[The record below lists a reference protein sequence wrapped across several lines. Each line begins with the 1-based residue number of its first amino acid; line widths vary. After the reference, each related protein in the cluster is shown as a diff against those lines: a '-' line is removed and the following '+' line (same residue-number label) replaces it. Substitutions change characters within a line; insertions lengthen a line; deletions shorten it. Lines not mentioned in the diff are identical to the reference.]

1 MGFATEADIRH
12 HATRLYEAAAAT
24 TPRLFD
30 RKWWTGRLLEWAIR
44 DEAFKVQLF
53 RFIDVLPTLK
63 TPSQIKRLV
72 GEYFGQ
78 DAGMLDAPGGRSFMR
93 WGMRALS
100 SVGFGAGVTADTI
113 YNQAIQMANQFIVGA
128 GIKEALPAVADLWKR
143 GIAHSVDLLGE
154 ATVCEPEAEAY
165 TTRYH
170 ETITALAEVAREW
183 RPSPL
188 LEADHLGPLPRT
200 QVSIKLS
207 ALDSQ
212 FDPIDPE
219 ICYTAVAARLR
230 PVLRAAMQHGV
241 AVTFDMEHYEWKDLT
256 LGIIQRLLME
266 EEFRTYP
273 FASLA
278 LQAYL
283 KDTERDV
290 RGLFAWAEAR
300 GTPVGIRLVKGAYW
314 DYETIVHRQRRWPVP
329 VFARKD
335 ETDASYERLIPLLL
349 ENHAAIRPAF
359 GTHNLRHVAMVMAE
373 TEHRGLAAKV
383 VELQML
389 YGMAEPL
396 QAAIV
401 DAGYRLRVYAPVG
414 ELIPGMAYL
423 VRRLLENTANE
434 SILRRQFLGNQS
446 LDELLKPPELTPTQ
460 PSPGAPIA
468 LRGTRCSSVATGRTM
483 GHGEGQGEGGTEPE
497 FPNEP
502 HTDFS
507 RAESRER
514 MRAAL
519 AAVRTTLGRR
529 IELAFP
535 PPSGLTRQTLTVRN
549 PAKPGEVVGVVSTA
563 VPEDVAVAVARAVAA
578 GRPWAAAPASD
589 RMAVLAKAAA
599 LLHQRRFEL
608 AALEILEVGKGWRDA
623 DADVAEA
630 IDFLEYYRR
639 QMRRL
644 AEPIRLGTLPGELNH
659 LVYRPRGVVAV
670 LSPWNFP
677 LAIPT
682 GMVAAALLTGN
693 AVVFKP
699 SERSPV
705 TGRALVEAFRE
716 AGLPDG
722 VLQFLPGGP
731 EVGRRLVAHPDVPVI
746 AFTGSKAVGLQ
757 IIVDAAR
764 IQPGQREVKKVIAEM
779 GGKNAIIIDDT
790 ADLDEAV
797 AGVLASF
804 LGYQGQKCSACSR
817 AIVLDAIHDVFV
829 ERLAEAARSVRMGPP
844 EEPGTGLGPL
854 IDERAVQNV
863 MDYLAIAKQEGTP
876 VLLPDLTCRPGPN
889 FVGPAIVTNIRPEH
903 RLAREEIFGP
913 VLAVLRAR
921 DFDEALA
928 FANATEYALT
938 GGLFSRSPCNIAQA
952 REEFLVGN
960 LYINRGITGALV
972 GRQPFGGGRLSGM
985 GAKAGGPD
993 YLFQFVSSS
1002 VLSENTLRRGFSPDL
1017 S

>member
-1 MGFATEADIRH
+1 
-12 HATRLYEAAAAT
+12 
-24 TPRLFD
+24 
-30 RKWWTGRLLEWAIR
+30 
-44 DEAFKVQLF
+44 
-53 RFIDVLPTLK
+53 
-63 TPSQIKRLV
+63 
-72 GEYFGQ
+72 
-78 DAGMLDAPGGRSFMR
+78 MR

-113 YNQAIQMANQFIVGA
+113 YDQAIQMANQFIVGA

-154 ATVCEPEAEAY
+154 ATVCEPEAETYAA
-165 TTRYH
+165 RYH
-170 ETITALAEVAREW
+170 ESITALAKAAGEW
-183 RPSPL
+183 RPLPL

-212 FDPIDPE
+212 YDPIDPE
-219 ICYTAVAARLR
+219 TCYAAVAARLR
-230 PVLRAAMQHGV
+230 PVLRTAMQHGV
-241 AVTFDMEHYEWKDLT
+241 AITFDMEHYEWKDLT
-256 LGIIQRLLME
+256 LWIVRRLLMD
-266 EEFRTYP
+266 EEFRAYP

-290 RGLFAWAEAR
+290 RELLAWAEAR
-300 GTPVGIRLVKGAYW
+300 GTPMGIRLVKGAYW
-314 DYETIVHRQRRWPVP
+314 DYETIMHRQRGWPVP

-335 ETDASYERLIPLLL
+335 LTDACYERLIPLLM
-349 ENHAAIRPAF
+349 ENYAVIRPAF

-373 TEHRGLAAKV
+373 TERRGLAAEV
-383 VELQML
+383 VEIQML
-389 YGMAEPL
+389 HGMAEPL

-401 DAGYRLRVYAPVG
+401 DDGFRLRVYAPVG

-434 SILRRQFLGNQS
+434 SILRRQFLSNQS
-446 LDELLKPPELTPTQ
+446 LDELLKPPDVTPAH
-460 PSPGAPIA
+460 PSP
-468 LRGTRCSSVATGRTM
+468 LK
-483 GHGEGQGEGGTEPE
+483 GEGKDMPSPLEGEGEGGSTSE
-497 FPNEP
+497 FTNEP

-507 RAESRER
+507 RTEARER

-519 AAVRTTLGRR
+519 ATVRPTLGRR
-529 IELAFP
+529 IDLAFP
-535 PPSGLTRQTLTVRN
+535 PPSGLTRPTLTVRN
-549 PAKPGEVVGVVSTA
+549 PANPEEVVGVVSA
-563 VPEDVAVAVARAVAA
+563 AGPEDVDEAVTRAAA
-578 GRPWAAAPASD
+578 SGNSWAAAPASD

-599 LLHQRRFEL
+599 LLRRRRFEL
-608 AALEILEVGKGWRDA
+608 AALEIFEVGKGWRDA
-623 DADVAEA
+623 DADVTEA
-630 IDFLEYYRR
+630 IDFLEYYRG

-644 AEPIRLGTLPGELNH
+644 AEPIRLGTLPGELNY
-659 LVYRPRGVVAV
+659 LAYRPRGVVAV

-677 LAIPT
+677 LAIPA
-682 GMVAAALLTGN
+682 GMVAAALVTGN

-699 SERSPV
+699 SERSPG
-705 TGRALVEAFRE
+705 TGHALVEVFRE

-722 VLQFLPGGP
+722 VLQFLPGEP
-731 EVGRRLVAHPDVPVI
+731 ETGRRLIAHPDVPVI

-757 IIVDAAR
+757 IIADAAR
-764 IQPGQREVKKVIAEM
+764 VSPGQREVKKVIAEM
-779 GGKNAIIIDDT
+779 GGKNAIIVDDT

-797 AGVLASF
+797 ASVIASF

-817 AIVLDAIHDVFV
+817 AIVLDAIHDAFV
-829 ERLAEAARSVRMGPP
+829 ERLVEAARSVRIGPP

-854 IDERAVQNV
+854 IDERAVQKV
-863 MDYLAIAKQEGTP
+863 MDYLAIAKQEGIP
-876 VLLPDLTCRPGPN
+876 VLLPDLARRPGPN

-938 GGLFSRSPCNIAQA
+938 GGIFSRSPRNIERA
-952 REEFLVGN
+952 RAEFLVGN

-993 YLFQFVSSS
+993 YLLQFVTAS
-1002 VLSENTLRRGFSPDL
+1002 VVSENTLRRGFSPDTM
-1017 S
+1017 

>member
-1 MGFATEADIRH
+1 MGVATEADIRRR
-12 HATRLYEAAAAT
+12 AARLYEAANAT

-44 DEAFKVQLF
+44 DDAFKVQLF

-63 TPSQIKRLV
+63 TPSQIKRLAD
-72 GEYFGQ
+72 EYFGQ
-78 DAGMLDAPGGRSFMR
+78 DSGLLDAPGGRSLMR
-93 WGMRALS
+93 WGMRAIS

-128 GIKEALPAVADLWKR
+128 GMKEALPAVSDLWKR

-154 ATVCEPEAEAY
+154 ATVCEPEAETYAA
-165 TTRYH
+165 RYH
-170 ETITALAEVAREW
+170 EAITALAEATREW

-188 LEADHLGPLPRT
+188 LEADHLGPLPRA

-219 ICYTAVAARLR
+219 GRYAAVAARLR
-230 PVLRAAMQHGV
+230 PLLRAAMQHGE

-256 LGIIQRLLME
+256 LWIVRRLLME
-266 EEFRTYP
+266 DEFRSYP
-273 FASLA
+273 LASLA

-290 RGLFAWAEAR
+290 RELLAWAEAR
-300 GTPVGIRLVKGAYW
+300 GTPMGIRLVKGAYW
-314 DYETIVHRQRRWPVP
+314 DYETIMHRQRGWPVP

-335 ETDASYERLIPLLL
+335 DTDACYERLIPFLL
-349 ENHAAIRPAF
+349 EHHAVIRPAF

-373 TEHRGLAAKV
+373 AEGRGLAAKV
-383 VELQML
+383 MELQML

-396 QAAIV
+396 QSAVV

-414 ELIPGMAYL
+414 DLIPGMAYL

-446 LDELLKPPELTPTQ
+446 LDELLRPPTPTH
-460 PSPGAPIA
+460 PSP
-468 LRGTRCSSVATGRTM
+468 LK
-483 GHGEGQGEGGTEPE
+483 GEGKLLPSPLAGEGEGEGGSASE
-497 FPNEP
+497 FTNEP

-507 RAESRER
+507 RAEARER

-519 AAVRTTLGRR
+519 ATMRATLGQR

-535 PPSGLTRQTLTVRN
+535 PPKGLTRSTLTARN
-549 PAKPGEVVGVVSTA
+549 PARPEEVVGVVSAA
-563 VPEDVAVAVARAVAA
+563 VPEDVDEAVARAVAG
-578 GRPWAAAPASD
+578 GRSWAATPASD
-589 RMAVLAKAAA
+589 RMAVLAKAAD
-599 LLHQRRFEL
+599 LLRQRRFEL
-608 AALEILEVGKGWRDA
+608 AALEVFEVGKGWRDA

-644 AEPIRLGTLPGELNH
+644 SEPIRLGTLPGELNH

-682 GMVAAALLTGN
+682 GMVAAALVTGN

-699 SERSPV
+699 SERAPV
-705 TGRALVEAFRE
+705 TGHALVAAFSE
-716 AGLPDG
+716 AGLPEG
-722 VLQFLPGGP
+722 VLQFLPGEP
-731 EVGRRLVAHPDVPVI
+731 EAGRRLVAHPDVPVI
-746 AFTGSKAVGLQ
+746 SFTGSKAVGLQ
-757 IIVDAAR
+757 IIADAAR
-764 IQPGQREVKKVIAEM
+764 VAPGQREVKKVIVEM
-779 GGKNAIIIDDT
+779 GGKNAIIVDDT

-797 AGVLASF
+797 AGVIASF

-817 AIVLDAIHDVFV
+817 AIVLDTIHDTFV
-829 ERLAEAARSVRMGPP
+829 ERLVEAARSMRMGPP
-844 EEPGTGLGPL
+844 EEPGAGLGPL
-854 IDERAVQNV
+854 IDQRAVQKV
-863 MDYLAIAKQEGTP
+863 RDYLVVAKQEGTP
-876 VLLPDLTCRPGPN
+876 VLLPDLARWPGSN
-889 FVGPAIVTNIRPEH
+889 FVGPTIVTNIRPEH

-921 DFDEALA
+921 DFGEALTV
-928 FANATEYALT
+928 ANATEYALT
-938 GGLFSRSPCNIAQA
+938 GGLFSRSPRNIARA

-972 GRQPFGGGRLSGM
+972 GRQPFGGGRLSGI

-993 YLFQFVSSS
+993 YLHQFVSGS
-1002 VLSENTLRRGFSPDL
+1002 VLSENMLRRGFSPEL

>member
-1 MGFATEADIRH
+1 MDIERISEAMGVVTEADIRRY
-12 HATRLYEAAAAT
+12 ATRLYETATGT

-63 TPSQIKRLV
+63 TPSQIKRLTE
-72 GEYFGQ
+72 EYFGQ
-78 DAGMLDAPGGRSFMR
+78 DAALRDAPGGRPLMR

-128 GIKEALPAVADLWKR
+128 GMKEALPAITDLWKR

-154 ATVCEPEAEAY
+154 ATVCEPEAETYAA
-165 TTRYH
+165 RYH
-170 ETITALAEVAREW
+170 EAITALAEAAREW

-219 ICYTAVAARLR
+219 SCYTAVAARLR
-230 PVLRAAMQHGV
+230 PLLRAAMQHGV

-256 LGIIQRLLME
+256 LWIVKRLLME
-266 EEFRTYP
+266 DEFRAFP

-283 KDTERDV
+283 KDTICDARELLV
-290 RGLFAWAEAR
+290 WAEAR
-300 GTPVGIRLVKGAYW
+300 RTPIGIRLVKGAYW
-314 DYETIVHRQRRWPVP
+314 DYETIMHRQRGWPVP

-335 ETDASYERLIPLLL
+335 DTDASYERLVPFLL
-349 ENHAAIRPAF
+349 EHRAALRPAF
-359 GTHNLRHVAMVMAE
+359 GSHNLRHVAMVMAE
-373 TEHRGLAAKV
+373 AERRGLATNV

-396 QAAIV
+396 QAAVV

-414 ELIPGMAYL
+414 DLIPGMAYL

-446 LDELLKPPELTPTQ
+446 LDELLKPPNVEDVPLSPTL
-460 PSPGAPIA
+460 SS
-468 LRGTRCSSVATGRTM
+468 TRCYEEAT
-483 GHGEGQGEGGTEPE
+483 
-497 FPNEP
+497 FSNEP

-507 RAESRER
+507 RAEARER
-514 MRAAL
+514 MRTAL
-519 AAVRTTLGRR
+519 ASVRATLGRR

-535 PPSGLTRQTLTVRN
+535 PPRGRTRPTLTARN
-549 PAKPGEVVGVVSTA
+549 PARPEQVVGVVSAA
-563 VPEDVAVAVARAVAA
+563 VQEDVDEAVSRAVAG
-578 GRPWAAAPASD
+578 GRSWAAMPASD
-589 RMAVLAKAAA
+589 RMAVLAKAADV
-599 LLHQRRFEL
+599 LRRRRFEL
-608 AALEILEVGKGWRDA
+608 AALEVFEVGKGWRDA

-630 IDFLEYYRR
+630 IDFLEYYRH

-644 AEPIRLGTLPGELNH
+644 AEPIRLGTLPGEVNH
-659 LVYRPRGVVAV
+659 LVYRPRGTVAV

-682 GMVAAALLTGN
+682 GMVAAALVTGN

-705 TGRALVEAFRE
+705 TGHALVEVFRE

-722 VLQFLPGGP
+722 VLQFLPGEP
-731 EVGRRLVAHPDVPVI
+731 EAGRRLVAHPDVPVI
-746 AFTGSKAVGLQ
+746 AFTGSQAVGLQ
-757 IIVDAAR
+757 IIADAAR
-764 IQPGQREVKKVIAEM
+764 VLPGQREVKKVVAEM
-779 GGKNAIIIDDT
+779 GGKNAIIVDDT

-797 AGVLASF
+797 AGVIASS

-817 AIVLDAIHDVFV
+817 AIVLDAIHDPFV
-829 ERLAEAARSVRMGPP
+829 SRLMEAARSVRMGPP
-844 EEPGTGLGPL
+844 EEPGTRLGPL
-854 IDERAVQNV
+854 IDQRAVQKV
-863 MDYLAIAKQEGTP
+863 RDYLAIAKEEGTP
-876 VLLPDLTCRPGPN
+876 VLLPDLARGPGPN

-903 RLAREEIFGP
+903 RLANEEIFGT

-921 DFDEALA
+921 DFDEALT
-928 FANATEYALT
+928 FANATESALT
-938 GGLFSRSPCNIAQA
+938 GGLFSRSPRNITRA
-952 REEFLVGN
+952 REEFRVGN
-960 LYINRGITGALV
+960 LYINRDITGALV
-972 GRQPFGGGRLSGM
+972 GRQPFGGARLSGT

-993 YLFQFVSSS
+993 YLLQFVSGF
-1002 VLSENTLRRGFSPDL
+1002 VLSENTLRRGFSPEL

>member
-1 MGFATEADIRH
+1 MGVATEADIRRR
-12 HATRLYEAAAAT
+12 AARLYEAANAT

-44 DEAFKVQLF
+44 DDAFKVQLF

-63 TPSQIKRLV
+63 TPSQIKRLAD
-72 GEYFGQ
+72 EYFGQ
-78 DAGMLDAPGGRSFMR
+78 DSGLWDAPGGRSLMR
-93 WGMRALS
+93 WGMRAIS

-128 GIKEALPAVADLWKR
+128 GMKEALPAVSDLWKR

-154 ATVCEPEAEAY
+154 ATVCEPEAETYAA
-165 TTRYH
+165 RYH
-170 ETITALAEVAREW
+170 EAITALAEATREW

-188 LEADHLGPLPRT
+188 LEADHLGPLPRA

-219 ICYTAVAARLR
+219 GRYAAVAARLR
-230 PVLRAAMQHGV
+230 PLLRAAMQHGE

-256 LGIIQRLLME
+256 LWIVRRLLME
-266 EEFRTYP
+266 DEFRSYP
-273 FASLA
+273 LASLA

-290 RGLFAWAEAR
+290 RELLAWAEAR
-300 GTPVGIRLVKGAYW
+300 GTPMGIRLVKGAYW
-314 DYETIVHRQRRWPVP
+314 DYETIMHRQRGWPVP

-335 ETDASYERLIPLLL
+335 DTDACYERLIPLLL
-349 ENHAAIRPAF
+349 EHHAVIRPAF

-373 TEHRGLAAKV
+373 AEGRGLAAKV
-383 VELQML
+383 MELQML

-396 QAAIV
+396 QSAVV

-414 ELIPGMAYL
+414 DLIPGMAYL

-446 LDELLKPPELTPTQ
+446 LDELLRPPTPTH
-460 PSPGAPIA
+460 PSP
-468 LRGTRCSSVATGRTM
+468 LK
-483 GHGEGQGEGGTEPE
+483 GEGKLLPSPLAGEGEGEGGSASE
-497 FPNEP
+497 FTNEP

-507 RAESRER
+507 RAEARER

-519 AAVRTTLGRR
+519 ATMRATLGQR

-535 PPSGLTRQTLTVRN
+535 PPKGLTRSTLTARN
-549 PAKPGEVVGVVSTA
+549 PARPEEVVGVVSAA
-563 VPEDVAVAVARAVAA
+563 VPEDVDEAVARAVAG
-578 GRPWAAAPASD
+578 GRSWAATPASD
-589 RMAVLAKAAA
+589 RMAVLAKAAD
-599 LLHQRRFEL
+599 LLRQRRFEL
-608 AALEILEVGKGWRDA
+608 AALEVFEVGKGWRDA

-644 AEPIRLGTLPGELNH
+644 SEPIRLGTLPGELNH

-682 GMVAAALLTGN
+682 GMVAAALVTGN

-699 SERSPV
+699 SERAPV
-705 TGRALVEAFRE
+705 TGHALVAVFRE

-722 VLQFLPGGP
+722 VLQFLPGEP
-731 EVGRRLVAHPDVPVI
+731 EAGRRLVAHPDVPVI
-746 AFTGSKAVGLQ
+746 SFTGSKAVGLQ
-757 IIVDAAR
+757 IIADAAR
-764 IQPGQREVKKVIAEM
+764 VAPGQREVKKVIVEM
-779 GGKNAIIIDDT
+779 GGKNAIIVDDT

-797 AGVLASF
+797 AGVIASF

-817 AIVLDAIHDVFV
+817 AIVLDTIHDTFV
-829 ERLAEAARSVRMGPP
+829 ERLVEAARSVRMGPP
-844 EEPGTGLGPL
+844 EEPGAGLGPL
-854 IDERAVQNV
+854 IDQRAVQKV
-863 MDYLAIAKQEGTP
+863 RDYLVVAKQEGTP
-876 VLLPDLTCRPGPN
+876 VLLPDLARWPGPN
-889 FVGPAIVTNIRPEH
+889 FVGPTIVTNIRPEH

-921 DFDEALA
+921 DFGEALTV
-928 FANATEYALT
+928 ANATEYALT
-938 GGLFSRSPCNIAQA
+938 GGLFSRSPRNIARA

-972 GRQPFGGGRLSGM
+972 GRQPFGGGRLSGI

-993 YLFQFVSSS
+993 YLLQFVSGS
-1002 VLSENTLRRGFSPDL
+1002 VLSENMLRRGFSPEL

>member
-1 MGFATEADIRH
+1 MGVATEADIRR
-12 HATRLYEAAAAT
+12 HAARLYEAANAT

-44 DEAFKVQLF
+44 DQAFKVQLF

-72 GEYFGQ
+72 DEYFGQ
-78 DAGMLDAPGGRSFMR
+78 DSGLGEAPGGRSFMR
-93 WGMRALS
+93 WGLRALS

-128 GIKEALPAVADLWKR
+128 GMKEALPAVADLWKR

-154 ATVCEPEAEAY
+154 ATVCEPEAAAY
-165 TTRYH
+165 AARYH
-170 ETITALAEVAREW
+170 EAITALAEAAREW

-219 ICYTAVAARLR
+219 GCYTAVTARLR
-230 PVLRAAMQHGV
+230 PLLRAAMQHGV
-241 AVTFDMEHYEWKDLT
+241 AVTFDMEHYEWKDVT
-256 LGIIQRLLME
+256 LSIVRRLLLE
-266 EEFRTYP
+266 DEFRTYP

-290 RGLFAWAEAR
+290 RELLVWAEAR
-300 GTPVGIRLVKGAYW
+300 GTPMGVRLVKGAYW
-314 DYETIVHRQRRWPVP
+314 DYETIMHRQRGWPVP

-335 ETDASYERLIPLLL
+335 DTDACYERLIPLLL
-349 ENHAAIRPAF
+349 EHHAVIRPAL

-373 TEHRGLAAKV
+373 TERKGLATKV
-383 VELQML
+383 MELQML

-396 QAAIV
+396 QAAVV

-414 ELIPGMAYL
+414 DLIPGMAYL

-446 LDELLKPPELTPTQ
+446 LDELLKAPALTHSDVGAGLIPAHLQ
-460 PSPGAPIA
+460 KEGVNPSPTNLAPN
-468 LRGTRCSSVATGRTM
+468 S
-483 GHGEGQGEGGTEPE
+483 E
-497 FPNEP
+497 FTNAP

-507 RAESRER
+507 RAEARER

-519 AAVRTTLGRR
+519 ATVRATLGRR

-535 PPSGLTRQTLTVRN
+535 PPKGLTRPTLTARN
-549 PAKPGEVVGVVSTA
+549 PARPEEVVGVVSAA
-563 VPEDVAVAVARAVAA
+563 VPEDVDEAVARAVAG
-578 GRPWAAAPASD
+578 GRSWAATPASD
-589 RMAVLAKAAA
+589 RMAVLAKAAD
-599 LLHQRRFEL
+599 LLRRRRFEL
-608 AALEILEVGKGWRDA
+608 AALEVFEAGKGWRDA

-682 GMVAAALLTGN
+682 GMVAAALVTGN

-705 TGRALVEAFRE
+705 TGHALVAAFRE
-716 AGLPDG
+716 AGLPEG
-722 VLQFLPGGP
+722 VLQFLPGEP
-731 EVGRRLVAHPDVPVI
+731 EAGRRLVAHPDVPVI

-757 IIVDAAR
+757 IIADAAR
-764 IQPGQREVKKVIAEM
+764 VAPGQREVKKVIAEM
-779 GGKNAIIIDDT
+779 GGKNAIIVDDT

-797 AGVLASF
+797 AGVIASF

-817 AIVLDAIHDVFV
+817 AIVLDTIHDAFV
-829 ERLAEAARSVRMGPP
+829 ERLVEAARSVRMGPP
-844 EEPGTGLGPL
+844 EEPGAGLGPL
-854 IDERAVQNV
+854 IDQHAVQKV
-863 MDYLAIAKQEGTP
+863 RDYLVVAKQEGTP
-876 VLLPDLTCRPGPN
+876 VLLPDLARRPGPN
-889 FVGPAIVTNIRPEH
+889 FVGPTIVTNIRPEH

-938 GGLFSRSPCNIAQA
+938 GGLFSRSPRNIARA
-952 REEFLVGN
+952 REELLVGN

-972 GRQPFGGGRLSGM
+972 GRQPFGGGRLSGI

-993 YLFQFVSSS
+993 YLLQFVSGS
-1002 VLSENTLRRGFSPDL
+1002 VLSENTLRRGFSPDTV
-1017 S
+1017 

>member
-1 MGFATEADIRH
+1 MRVATEADIRR

-30 RKWWTGRLLEWAIR
+30 RKWWTGRLLDWAIR
-44 DEAFKVQLF
+44 DETFKVQLF

-72 GEYFGQ
+72 DEYFGQ
-78 DAGMLDAPGGRSFMR
+78 DAGLRDAPGGRSLMR

-100 SVGFGAGVTADTI
+100 TVGFGVGMTADTI

-128 GIKEALPAVADLWKR
+128 GTKEALPVVADLWKR
-143 GIAHSVDLLGE
+143 GMAHSVDLLGE
-154 ATVCEPEAEAY
+154 ATVCEAEAETYAA
-165 TTRYH
+165 RYH
-170 ETITALAEVAREW
+170 EAITALAEAAREW

-207 ALDSQ
+207 ALYSQ

-219 ICYTAVAARLR
+219 GCYTAVTARLR
-230 PVLRAAMQHGV
+230 PLLRAAVQRG
-241 AVTFDMEHYEWKDLT
+241 AAITFDMEHYEWKDLT
-256 LGIIQRLLME
+256 IGIVRQLLME
-266 EEFRTYP
+266 DEFRAYP

-283 KDTERDV
+283 RDTAGDV
-290 RGLFAWAEAR
+290 RDLLAWAEAR
-300 GTPVGIRLVKGAYW
+300 GTPMGVRLVKGAYW
-314 DYETIVHRQRRWPVP
+314 DYETIMHRQRGWPVP

-335 ETDASYERLIPLLL
+335 DTDASYEELIPLLL
-349 ENHAAIRPAF
+349 EHHAVIRPAF

-373 TEHRGLAAKV
+373 AEGRGLATNV

-396 QAAIV
+396 QAAVV

-414 ELIPGMAYL
+414 DLLPGMAYL

-434 SILRRQFLGNQS
+434 SILRRQFLGNQT
-446 LDELLKPPELTPTQ
+446 LDDLLKPPATDV
-460 PSPGAPIA
+460 A
-468 LRGTRCSSVATGRTM
+468 LRHAQDEQKETPR
-483 GHGEGQGEGGTEPE
+483 EQE
-497 FPNEP
+497 FSNEP
-502 HTDFS
+502 HTDFAK
-507 RAESRER
+507 AEARQR
-514 MRAAL
+514 MQSAL
-519 AAVRTTLGRR
+519 KVMKGRLGRR
-529 IELAFP
+529 IDLAFP
-535 PPSGLTRQTLTVRN
+535 PLPSVTRTALTSRN
-549 PAKPGEVVGVVSTA
+549 PARPDEVVGTVSA
-563 VPEDVAVAVARAVAA
+563 AAPEDVEEAVSRARASS
-578 GRPWAAAPASD
+578 RSWAATPASE
-589 RMAVLAKAAA
+589 RMAVLGTAAN
-599 LLHQRRFEL
+599 LLRRRRFEL
-608 AALEILEVGKGWRDA
+608 AALEVFEVGKGWRDA

-639 QMRRL
+639 EMRRL

-659 LVYRPRGVVAV
+659 LLYRPRGVVAV

-682 GMVAAALLTGN
+682 GMVAAALVTGN

-705 TGRALVEAFRE
+705 TAHALVEVLRE

-722 VLQFLPGGP
+722 VLQFLPGEP
-731 EVGRRLVAHPDVPVI
+731 ETGRRLVTHPDIPVI

-757 IIVDAAR
+757 IIATAA
-764 IQPGQREVKKVIAEM
+764 QVLPGQREVKKVVAEM
-779 GGKNAIIIDDT
+779 GGKNAIIMDDT

-797 AGVLASF
+797 ADMNASF

-817 AIVLDAIHDVFV
+817 AIVLDAIHDAFV
-829 ERLAEAARSVRMGPP
+829 ERLVEAARSVRMGPP

-854 IDERAVQNV
+854 IDQRAVQKV
-863 MDYLAIAKQEGTP
+863 LEYLALAQQEGTP
-876 VLLPDLTCRPGPN
+876 ALLPDPARRSGPN
-889 FVGPAIVTNIRPEH
+889 FVGPAVVTNIRPEH

-913 VLAVLRAR
+913 VLAVLRAQ

-928 FANATEYALT
+928 FANETEYALT
-938 GGLFSRSPCNIAQA
+938 GGLFSRSPRNIARA

-972 GRQPFGGGRLSGM
+972 GRQPFGGGLLSGT

-993 YLFQFVSSS
+993 YLLQFVSSA
-1002 VLSENTLRRGFSPDL
+1002 VVSENTLRRGFSPEC

>member
-1 MGFATEADIRH
+1 MGVATEADIRRR
-12 HATRLYEAAAAT
+12 AARLYEAANAT

-44 DEAFKVQLF
+44 DDAFKVQLF

-63 TPSQIKRLV
+63 TPSQIKRLAD
-72 GEYFGQ
+72 EYFGQ
-78 DAGMLDAPGGRSFMR
+78 DSGLLDAPGGRSLMR
-93 WGMRALS
+93 WGMRAIS

-128 GIKEALPAVADLWKR
+128 GMKEALPAVSDLWKR

-154 ATVCEPEAEAY
+154 ATVCEPEAETYAA
-165 TTRYH
+165 RYH
-170 ETITALAEVAREW
+170 EAITALAEATREW

-188 LEADHLGPLPRT
+188 LEADHLGPLPRA

-219 ICYTAVAARLR
+219 GRYAAVAARLR
-230 PVLRAAMQHGV
+230 PLLRAAMQHGE

-256 LGIIQRLLME
+256 LWIVRRLLME
-266 EEFRTYP
+266 DEFRSYP
-273 FASLA
+273 LASLA

-290 RGLFAWAEAR
+290 RELLAWAEAR
-300 GTPVGIRLVKGAYW
+300 GTPMGIRLVKGAYW
-314 DYETIVHRQRRWPVP
+314 DYETIMHRQRGWPVP

-335 ETDASYERLIPLLL
+335 DTDACYERLIPFLL
-349 ENHAAIRPAF
+349 EHHAVIRPAF

-373 TEHRGLAAKV
+373 AEGRGLAAKV
-383 VELQML
+383 MELQML

-396 QAAIV
+396 QSAVV

-414 ELIPGMAYL
+414 DLIPGMAYL

-446 LDELLKPPELTPTQ
+446 LDELLRPPTPTH
-460 PSPGAPIA
+460 PSP
-468 LRGTRCSSVATGRTM
+468 LK
-483 GHGEGQGEGGTEPE
+483 GEGKLLPSPLAGEGEGEGGSASE
-497 FPNEP
+497 FTNEP

-507 RAESRER
+507 RAEARER

-519 AAVRTTLGRR
+519 ATMRATLGQR

-535 PPSGLTRQTLTVRN
+535 PPKGLTRSTLTARN
-549 PAKPGEVVGVVSTA
+549 PARPEEVVGVVSAA
-563 VPEDVAVAVARAVAA
+563 VPEDVDEAVARAVAG
-578 GRPWAAAPASD
+578 GRSWAATPASD
-589 RMAVLAKAAA
+589 RMAVLAKAAD
-599 LLHQRRFEL
+599 LLRQRRFEL
-608 AALEILEVGKGWRDA
+608 AALEVFEVGKGWRDA

-644 AEPIRLGTLPGELNH
+644 SEPIRLGTLPGELNH

-682 GMVAAALLTGN
+682 GMVAAALVTGN

-699 SERSPV
+699 SERAPV
-705 TGRALVEAFRE
+705 TGHALVAAFSE
-716 AGLPDG
+716 AGLPEG
-722 VLQFLPGGP
+722 VLQFLPGEP
-731 EVGRRLVAHPDVPVI
+731 EAGRRLVAHPDVPVI
-746 AFTGSKAVGLQ
+746 SFTGSKAVGLQ
-757 IIVDAAR
+757 IIADAAR
-764 IQPGQREVKKVIAEM
+764 VAPGQREVKKVIVEM
-779 GGKNAIIIDDT
+779 GGKNAIIVDDT

-797 AGVLASF
+797 AGVIASF

-817 AIVLDAIHDVFV
+817 AIVLDTIHDTFV
-829 ERLAEAARSVRMGPP
+829 ERLVEAARSMRMGPP
-844 EEPGTGLGPL
+844 EEPGAGLGPL
-854 IDERAVQNV
+854 IDQRAVQKV
-863 MDYLAIAKQEGTP
+863 RDYLAVAKQEGTP
-876 VLLPDLTCRPGPN
+876 VLLPDLARWPGPN
-889 FVGPAIVTNIRPEH
+889 FVGPTIVTNIRPEH

-921 DFDEALA
+921 DFGEALTV
-928 FANATEYALT
+928 ANATEYALT
-938 GGLFSRSPCNIAQA
+938 GGLFSRSPRNIARA

-972 GRQPFGGGRLSGM
+972 GRQPFGGGRLSGI

-993 YLFQFVSSS
+993 YLLQFVSGS
-1002 VLSENTLRRGFSPDL
+1002 VLSENMLRRGFSPEL